1 MKKACFL
8 IDYSDQTVIKRKENR
23 PWEMCAKS
31 RILSIVQNILDLQS
45 DFPMLFLQIEWN
57 ALLYPPTDCQLINQ
71 EESVTCFLLKN
82 RTIYSRT

>member
-1 MKKACFL
+1 
-8 IDYSDQTVIKRKENR
+8 
-23 PWEMCAKS
+23 MCAKF

-45 DFPMLFLQIEWN
+45 DFPMLFLQTEWN